1 MPSEDDEE
9 ARAISQEPI
18 DDSRNMPDE
27 ISAEIE
33 QKKKE
38 YIEKP
43 SDEKQSTSYV
53 ANSGKMI
60 LLGDEGLN

>member
-1 MPSEDDEE
+1 MPSEDDED
-9 ARAISQEPI
+9 ARTISQEPI
-18 DDSRNMPDE
+18 DDSPNMTD
-27 ISAEIE
+27 EIE

-53 ANSGKMI
+53 VNSRKII